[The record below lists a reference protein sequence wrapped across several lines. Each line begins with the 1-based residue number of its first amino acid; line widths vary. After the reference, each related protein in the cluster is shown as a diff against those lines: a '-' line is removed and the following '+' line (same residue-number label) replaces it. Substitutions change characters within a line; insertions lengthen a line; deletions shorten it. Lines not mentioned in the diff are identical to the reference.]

1 MARPRKERKV
11 VSPPRMEGFKPFG
24 IAAFTPGEAL
34 LKIEEYES
42 LRLVEY
48 EGLSQEEAADVMN
61 ISRPTLTRIY
71 NRALRTIARAFVEG
85 KTIRI
90 EGGDYSFDRDWYRCR
105 KCFKVIGGLENHIRC
120 AGCAEYGVEELIPIK
135 VPR

>member
-24 IAAFTPGEAL
+24 IATYTPGEAL

-48 EGLSQEEAADVMN
+48 DGLSQEEAADFMN

-85 KTIRI
+85 KTI
-90 EGGDYSFDRDWYRCR
+90 
-105 KCFKVIGGLENHIRC
+105 LAH
-120 AGCAEYGVEELIPIK
+120 AG
-135 VPR
+135 

>member
-1 MARPRKERKV
+1 
-11 VSPPRMEGFKPFG
+11 MEGFKPFG
-24 IAAFTPGEAL
+24 IAAFAQGEAL

-48 EGLSQEEAADVMN
+48 EGLSQEDAADVMN

-105 KCFKVIGGLENHIRC
+105 KCFKVIGGLENHKRC
-120 AGCAEYGVEELIPIK
+120 AGCSEYGVEELIPIK
-135 VPR
+135 VLR